1 LEFRFCDCPES
12 GPYFL
17 SEVDAVVDDGV
28 AAAGALAAGAV
39 ELLESDEDLVAES
52 DDELFASPEDFG
64 LALP

>member
-1 LEFRFCDCPES
+1 M
-12 GPYFL
+12 